1 MNARAKKEVA
11 VTLSDRVRSGIERE
25 AELRQLSLSDT
36 VHEAC
41 EYFVDCDGGSKSDA
55 GLSFMTFGNLTCPIR
70 IAFDETDLLIRHRS
84 VAIKAAASLL
94 HAISMAGMDDSGLPV
109 DERPAVLAGVELI
122 ANYALALDERIL
134 EVEAGER
141 T

>member
-1 MNARAKKEVA
+1 MNARAKKAVA
-11 VTLSDRVRSGIERE
+11 VTLNDRVRSGIERE
-25 AELRQLSLSDT
+25 AEFRKLSVPDT
-36 VHEAC
+36 IHEAC
-41 EYFVDCDGGSKSDA
+41 EYFVDHDGGATSDG
-55 GLSFMTFGNLTCPIR
+55 GLSFMTFGNLSCPIR

-94 HAISMAGMDDSGLPV
+94 HAISMAGLDDMGLNV

-122 ANYALALDERIL
+122 ANYALALDARIL